1 MQQSSSTKDD
11 HNQQQGNTNA
21 TALVVLNTRALG
33 GYKTVEEMVKPNSEM
48 PWGNHFTFLHVSIPK
63 LTGGASDDQAN
74 LNPLRFVKEAH
85 GIIKRKRNSA
95 VVYLTGWMLEI
106 LRKFRGP
113 EVAAR
118 YFYNTM
124 KNSSI
129 AMSNLIGPVE
139 KMALANHPIKGLY
152 FTFIGSPEV
161 HYLANWYNFILVFL
175 QIQLKLLKK
184 QVGDRKGAQKWK
196 RVEVKLEDHISV
208 PSFPTGMSPEFY
220 DEYLNDYLS
229 KISLDR
235 FPQNKPLWEV
245 HIIKYPTSNATG
257 HIIFKLHHALGNGY
271 SLMGALLS
279 CLQRADHNPSLPLT
293 FPSRESSSRRDE
305 KNNGIFRGLG
315 HVFAGVANTVLDF
328 GSIFVKDGRTPIH
341 SGEDGV
347 EFRPNVI
354 TTLTFSL
361 DRVKQIKVK
370 LGVTIN
376 DVITGIIFLGTR
388 LYMQQSSST
397 KDDHD
402 NQQQGNTNATALV
415 VLNTR
420 ALGGYTTIEEM
431 VKPKSEMPWG
441 NRFTFLHVSI
451 PKLTGGA
458 TNDHVNLNPLRFVK
472 EAHWIIKRKRNSAVV
487 YLTGWILE
495 IVRKFRGPEVRTYTL
510 T

>member
-1 MQQSSSTKDD
+1 MEYYSDESDMPVSPNGQYFNSS
-11 HNQQQGNTNA
+11 
-21 TALVVLNTRALG
+21 VLSFCILG
-33 GYKTVEEMVKPNSEM
+33 VWE
-48 PWGNHFTFLHVSIPK
+48 
-63 LTGGASDDQAN
+63 
-74 LNPLRFVKEAH
+74 
-85 GIIKRKRNSA
+85 
-95 VVYLTGWMLEI
+95 LEI
-106 LRKFRGP
+106 PFDDSQSLTLLK
-113 EVAAR
+113 
-118 YFYNTM
+118 
-124 KNSSI
+124 
-129 AMSNLIGPVE
+129 NLI
-139 KMALANHPIKGLY
+139 LPINPR
-152 FTFIGSPEV
+152 FSSV
-161 HYLANWYNFILVFL
+161 M
-175 QIQLKLLKK
+175 
-184 QVGDRKGAQKWK
+184 VGDRKGAQKWK
-196 RVEVKLEDHISV
+196 RVEVKLEDHINI
-208 PSFPTGMSPEFY
+208 PSFPAGMSPEFY
-220 DEYLNDYLS
+220 DEYFNDYFS

-245 HIIKYPTSNATG
+245 HIIKYPTSNAAG
-257 HIIFKLHHALGNGY
+257 HIIFKLHHALGDGY

-279 CLQRADHNPSLPLT
+279 CLQRADNPSLPLT

-315 HVFAGVANTVLDF
+315 HVFAGVTNTVLDF
-328 GSIFVKDGRTPIH
+328 GSTFVKDGRTPIR

-347 EFRPNVI
+347 EFRPNII

-370 LGVTIN
+370 LGATIN

-388 LYMQQSSST
+388 LYMQQSST

-420 ALGGYTTIEEM
+420 ALRGYTTIEEM

-458 TNDHVNLNPLRFVK
+458 TNDHANLNPLRFVK
-472 EAHWIIKRKRNSAVV
+472 KAHSIIKRKRNSAVV

-495 IVRKFRGPEVRTYTL
+495 ILRKFRGPEVAAQYFYNTMKNSSIAMSNLIGPVEKMAFGKHPIKGLYFTFIGSPKNLAITIMSYIGELRITIRMEKGFMDPQKFNSCIQKAFDMIFEAAVQNTL
-510 T
+510 PPNSQDV